1 MMCSHALVLTDVLTS
16 TDSCMNGMRLGQHP
30 SKVKEVLCTNLD
42 PITTQ
47 LQALKQKVATTHER
61 VLMIGLA

>member
-16 TDSCMNGMRLGQHP
+16 TGSCMNDMRLGQLP
-30 SKVKEVLCTNLD
+30 SKVKEDLCTNLD

-47 LQALKQKVATTHER
+47 
-61 VLMIGLA
+61 

>member
-30 SKVKEVLCTNLD
+30 SKVKEDLCTNLD

-47 LQALKQKVATTHER
+47 LQAFKVATTHER